1 MIAVAAIFM
10 LLVQALAPAFA
21 VAGPMPDGAGVI
33 CTDMGV
39 QSAPNDPAAPPV
51 DHACKH
57 CVCPAPADLP
67 PVISNVVRIA
77 YVVAEAPAHAASR
90 TLPPPARGP
99 PRPPGQGPPAS
110 NA

>member
-1 MIAVAAIFM
+1 MIALAAIFM

-21 VAGPMPDGAGVI
+21 VAGPMPDGAGII
-33 CTDMGV
+33 CTDLGV
-39 QSAPNDPAAPPV
+39 QPTPGDHAPPAA

-67 PVISNVVRIA
+67 PIAVAVSRIA
-77 YVVAEAPAHAASR
+77 YVEATAPVAATPRGAR
-90 TLPPPARGP
+90 PPARAP
-99 PRPPGQGPPAS
+99 PRPPGQGPPAQ